1 MASRDAYMLV
11 YMRREASSGD
21 PVKIQRP
28 PQRALDVV
36 HKKNQSHADACD
48 TFSSR
53 SGITVP
59 FLRRY

>member
-1 MASRDAYMLV
+1 MLV

-21 PVKIQRP
+21 PGEIQRP

-36 HKKNQSHADACD
+36 HKMNQTHADACA

-53 SGITVP
+53 SGTPVP
-59 FLRRY
+59 F

>member
-11 YMRREASSGD
+11 YMRREASSEEPGT
-21 PVKIQRP
+21 IQRP

-36 HKKNQSHADACD
+36 HKMNQSHADACA

-53 SGITVP
+53 SGTTV
-59 FLRRY
+59 LL

>member
-11 YMRREASSGD
+11 YIRREASSED
-21 PVKIQRP
+21 PERIQQP

-36 HKKNQSHADACD
+36 HKMNQNHADACA

-53 SGITVP
+53 SGTTVL
-59 FLRRY
+59 F